1 MNDEMIKFY
10 EDRIKHLETMLEK
23 SMEMNKKLMD
33 KIAERPI
40 TSLPYPLPT
49 QPTWTSPWPT
59 PTWSEP
65 YTYKCPQCG
74 ISGINGYV
82 CTNTACPTKVTC
94 ESKTN

>member
-1 MNDEMIKFY
+1 MKETIKFY

-33 KIAERPI
+33 KIGN
-40 TSLPYPLPT
+40 
-49 QPTWTSPWPT
+49 QPVT
-59 PTWSEP
+59 PTWNEP

-82 CTNTACPTKVTC
+82 CTNTACPTRVTC
-94 ESKTN
+94 ESK